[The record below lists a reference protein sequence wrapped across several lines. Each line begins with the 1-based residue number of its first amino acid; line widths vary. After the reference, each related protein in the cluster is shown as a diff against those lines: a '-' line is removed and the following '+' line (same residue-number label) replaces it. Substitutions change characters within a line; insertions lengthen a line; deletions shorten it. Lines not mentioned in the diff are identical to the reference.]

1 MKVDWVSFLILDA
14 AAIPGG
20 GPDNMTHCVSIACSL
35 SVLSLLQTNFE
46 TMQASQCLLTLQRR
60 TLSHVLLKLAQYC
73 FVAKSVLKAL
83 RVRSDITNPR
93 TQLVA

>member
-20 GPDNMTHCVSIACSL
+20 GPDDMTHRVSMAYSL

-46 TMQASQCLLTLQRR
+46 TMQASQCRLTLQRC
-60 TLSHVLLKLAQYC
+60 TLSPVLLKLAQDC
-73 FVAKSVLKAL
+73 FVAKSVLKAF
-83 RVRSDITNPR
+83 RVRSNISNPR